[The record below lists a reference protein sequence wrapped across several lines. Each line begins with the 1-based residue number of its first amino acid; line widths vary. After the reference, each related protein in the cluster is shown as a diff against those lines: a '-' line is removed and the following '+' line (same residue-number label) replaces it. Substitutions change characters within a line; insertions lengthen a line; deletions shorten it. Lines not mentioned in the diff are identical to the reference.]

1 MSEEL
6 KEVVE
11 TAAAEPVAEA
21 AAPAPEPAV
30 EAVVPAPEPAAEAAP
45 SAPEAAAPE
54 TAEAPA
60 GEPSA
65 EGAAPATAAAVKEEP
80 AESMEDYA
88 KELEASYK
96 AFDERHFEQ
105 IPEEE
110 GPEAEKWAELRQMM
124 EDKTVIKVKI
134 KEAVKAGVT
143 AYVDDIQAFIPASQI
158 STQYVEKLEDWVG
171 KHIEVVP
178 ITVDS
183 EKKRLVLSGRVVQK
197 EREAAEKA
205 AKMAAVKAG
214 SVLEGEV
221 ESLKDYG
228 AFIKLDVGVTG
239 LLHVSQISR
248 QRIKHPG
255 VVLKEGQRVT
265 VKVLGVNEN
274 KISLSMRAL
283 ESEDEPRETEVFD
296 YKESGQAVTGLG
308 SLLKGIKL

>member
-1 MSEEL
+1 MSEDL

-11 TAAAEPVAEA
+11 TAAAEPAAEA
-21 AAPAPEPAV
+21 AAPAAEPLA
-30 EAVVPAPEPAAEAAP
+30 EAAAPAAEAP
-45 SAPEAAAPE
+45 V
-54 TAEAPA
+54 AE
-60 GEPSA
+60 
-65 EGAAPATAAAVKEEP
+65 AAPAEEPVAAVKEEP
-80 AESMEDYA
+80 QESMEDYA

-96 AFDERHFEQ
+96 EFDERHFEEA
-105 IPEEE
+105 PEEE

-124 EDKTVIKVKI
+124 EDKTIIKVKI

-171 KHIEVVP
+171 KYIEVVP

-205 AKMAAVKAG
+205 ARMAAVKAG

-228 AFIKLDVGVTG
+228 AFIRLDAGVTG

-265 VKVLGVNEN
+265 VKVLSVNEN

-283 ESEDEPRETEVFD
+283 ESEDEPRAEEVFD